1 MVVKGRSAFFLSE
14 GIMELRVI
22 LLLVL
27 TLLGCAVKQPVLAE
41 AEPLS
46 SVFKRVHSSVVVIQ
60 TEHQQ
65 VVSGAKT
72 QPVDL
77 WGLGSGVLIS
87 RDGKS

>member
-1 MVVKGRSAFFLSE
+1 MVVKGRSAFFISE

-41 AEPLS
+41 AEPRS

-65 VVSGAKT
+65 VVTGTKT

-77 WGLGSGVLIS
+77 WGWGQES
-87 RDGKS
+87 